1 MRPAAVPEP
10 DLTIRSA
17 PRPVRRFSKR
27 ALAFLLGVASL
38 LVLVSAGIAM
48 TPKRDAEAGQPKEL
62 YSTVNK
68 PTAEGLAALP
78 EGYGAV
84 KPVPELGPPLPGDL
98 GPPILSAERD
108 GRIRFEDGILSL
120 PEMQSATGPAPVV
133 VSPEVAEA
141 AAFAADVRG
150 SGLFFSVRGGRT
162 VSAQPGSIA
171 SYAGPALAD
180 PLARLSRLYES
191 AGAGMGTPDPGLQQ
205 RKEDFLADVSD
216 RSIYNPHRLEE
227 PLSPYQVM
235 AGTVIPAVLITGIN
249 SDLPGQVTGQVTEP
263 VYDTV
268 TGRYLLIPQGSKLIG
283 RYDSVIAYGQSRA
296 LIVWSRIILPDG
308 SSIRIENLPAADTS
322 GYAGLA
328 DRVDNHTLRMFSAAA
343 LSSLISVGA
352 ELSED
357 DDQIARA
364 LRDAVQEGASRAGDE
379 VLRRQLSVQPTIT
392 IRPGWRLR
400 ILVQQ
405 DLVLRPYGDV
415 Q

>member
-1 MRPAAVPEP
+1 MRPTAVPGL

-27 ALAFLLGVASL
+27 SLALLLGGASL

-48 TPKRDAEAGQPKEL
+48 TPKRDADAGHPREL
-62 YSTVNK
+62 YSTANK

-78 EGYGAV
+78 AGYGAV

-120 PEMQSATGPAPVV
+120 PEASPEFGAAPVM
-133 VSPEVAEA
+133 VSPEAVEA
-141 AAFAADVRG
+141 AALQADVRG
-150 SGLFFSVRGGRT
+150 SGLFFSVGGTRT
-162 VSAQPGSIA
+162 AVPQPGSFA
-171 SYAGPALAD
+171 SYTAPELAD
-180 PLARLSRLYES
+180 PLAGLSRLYES
-191 AGAGMGTPDPGLQQ
+191 AGAGMAAPDPGQQ
-205 RKEDFLADVSD
+205 RRKEDFLADVSD

-268 TGRYLLIPQGSKLIG
+268 TGQFLLIPQGSKLIG

-308 SSIRIENLPAADTS
+308 SSIRIENLPAADTA
-322 GYAGLA
+322 GYSGLA
-328 DRVDNHTLRMFSAAA
+328 DRVDNHTLRMFSAAT
-343 LSSLISVGA
+343 LSSLISIGA

-357 DDQIARA
+357 DDQVARA

-405 DLVLRPYGDV
+405 DLVLKPYGDV